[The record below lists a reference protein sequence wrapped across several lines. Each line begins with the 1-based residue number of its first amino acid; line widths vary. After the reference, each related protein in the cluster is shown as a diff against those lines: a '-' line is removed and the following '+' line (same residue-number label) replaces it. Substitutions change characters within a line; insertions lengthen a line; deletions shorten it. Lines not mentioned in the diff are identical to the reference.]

1 MPDRTIFPHAP
12 ITEALIDISI
22 ELHSETNLE
31 LLNTIHDEIK
41 DKYPKKEQRVIWK
54 GEVKYK
60 EGEIPE
66 ISSPSSGGPIG
77 YLFKSPDGKQIAQA
91 RLNGFTV
98 NRLKP
103 YEKWEVL
110 LKETKDLWDIYSRIA
125 NPKGLIKLALRY
137 INRIEIPLP
146 LSDIKE
152 YILTVPEIAP
162 ELPQVLENF
171 FMRLVLPKPKIQ
183 AMAIITQTM
192 ETIPAPGNVLPFI
205 FDIEVYKDKGSAIEF
220 GNMWDEIEE
229 LHEFKNE
236 IFFGSITPK
245 TRELFK

>member
-1 MPDRTIFPHAP
+1 MSDRTIFPHAP
-12 ITEALIDISI
+12 ITEALIDIFV
-22 ELHSETNLE
+22 ELPSETSLD
-31 LLNTIHDEIK
+31 LLNDVHDEIK
-41 DKYPKKEQRVIWK
+41 EKYPKKEQRVIWK

-77 YLFKSPDGKQIAQA
+77 YLFKSLDGKQIAQA
-91 RLNGFTV
+91 RLDGFTV

-103 YEKWEVL
+103 YQKWEVL
-110 LKETKDLWDIYSRIA
+110 LKEAKDLWGIYSRIA
-125 NPKGLIKLALRY
+125 NPQGLKKLALRY

-146 LSDIKE
+146 FNDIKD
-152 YILTVPEIAP
+152 YIKTAPDVAP
-162 ELPQVLENF
+162 ELPQILQNF
-171 FMRLVLPKPKIQ
+171 FMRLVLPKPKTQ
-183 AMAIITQTM
+183 SMAIITQTM
-192 ETIPAPGNVLPFI
+192 EPITASSKVLPFI
-205 FDIEVYKDKGSAIEF
+205 FDIEVYKDNGSAIEF
-220 GNMWDEIEE
+220 GNMWEELEE